1 MRSLFIIPLLLACAN
16 ETKIAEPSSEGT
28 ITQDADGDG
37 FVAPEDCNDSDATI
51 FPNADEVCDGTD
63 NNCDG
68 NIDEGVQTDFFADYD
83 GDGFGDP
90 AIVVQ
95 GCSEPDGFVSNGSD
109 CNDREASAFPGGVE
123 VCDSID
129 NDCNGTTDEG
139 IGNEYLVDED
149 GDGFGSA
156 DNTIIACELR
166 DGLTNLD
173 GDCDDTNVQLNPL
186 ATEVCDE
193 IDNNCDG
200 NIDEGV
206 QTTFY
211 ADADGDGFG
220 DDLTSIQ
227 ACALIE
233 GYTVISGDCDDA
245 DTLVYNGAMETCD
258 GKDNNCD
265 GTTDEDTAMGAP
277 LWYEDGDEDGFGNA
291 NSTTNA
297 CNQPNGYVSDST
309 DCNDNNDSISPSMVE
324 QCNSVDDNCDG
335 NIDEDG
341 ASDAPVWYEDGDEDG
356 FGDPNSTLYACSQP
370 SGYVADNTDCNDNN
384 EDTSPVGVEIC
395 NNKDDNCDGQIDE
408 QGGQFTF
415 YIDSD
420 NDGLG
425 DPNFSEES
433 CSQPTGYVSNN
444 YDCDDGDDTSTSTTN
459 DADCDGSMSAEDC
472 DDTDPS
478 VLGLGTASSCPA
490 EHCSDLL
497 DLQPN
502 AQSGVYWISPQGS
515 PFEAYCDMDTA
526 DGGWTMLFNLDTS
539 DGHVM
544 WWGNSLWTDS
554 NTYGDVQT
562 PFIEDHKSAAFS
574 SLDEGSNI
582 LLVVHQNGQYV
593 GWKRFE
599 KNGSGTLLSYLTQ
612 SDNTLLG
619 SSVVD
624 SSISGIWTGER
635 LVRDSTSL
643 YANRCVQTGGACTS
657 GNTGSPDGDRIGSMQ
672 GTISDNN
679 GGGLGNWHDMNYCCG
694 ISNPGSGKVCNGY
707 AFRTTSEA
715 QAGWVY
721 SGQNGTFGTD
731 TLVPMTGTQSNSG
744 CTSNWAV
751 ANGIDY
757 DYALFF
763 GQ

>member
-1 MRSLFIIPLLLACAN
+1 MKSLIIFPLLLACAS
-16 ETKIAEPSSEGT
+16 ETKIAEPSNEGT
-28 ITQDADGDG
+28 ITQDADSDG
-37 FVAPEDCNDSDATI
+37 FISPEDCNDSDASI
-51 FPNADEVCDGTD
+51 SPNAEEVCDGTD

-68 NIDEGVQTDFFADYD
+68 QIDEDVQTNFFADYD

-95 GCSEPDGFVSNGSD
+95 GCSEPDGFVPNGSD
-109 CNDREASAFPGGVE
+109 CDDREDNAFPGSTE
-123 VCDSID
+123 ICDGID

-139 IGNEYLVDED
+139 IGEEFFIDED
-149 GDGFGSA
+149 ADGFGNA
-156 DNTIIACELR
+156 NNTLIACALR

-173 GDCDDTNVQLNPL
+173 GDCDDTNVQINPL
-186 ATEVCDE
+186 ATEICDE

-200 NIDEGV
+200 TIDEDV

-220 DDLTSIQ
+220 DELTSIQ

-277 LWYEDGDEDGFGNA
+277 LWFEDGDDDGFGNP

-297 CNQPNGYVSDST
+297 CNQPNGYVADST
-309 DCNDNNDSISPSMVE
+309 DCNDNNDSISPSMIE

-335 NIDEDG
+335 QIDEDG

-356 FGDPNSTLYACSQP
+356 FGDLNSTLYACNQP
-370 SGYVADNTDCNDNN
+370 NGYVADSTDCNDNN
-384 EDTSPVGVEIC
+384 EDISPSGTEIC
-395 NNKDDNCDGQIDE
+395 NSKDDNCDGQVDE
-408 QGGQFTF
+408 DGIQFTF
-415 YIDSD
+415 YIDAD

-425 DPNFSEES
+425 DPSFSEES
-433 CSQPTGYVSNN
+433 CTQPTGYVSNS
-444 YDCDDGDDTSTSTTN
+444 YDCDDGDVLSTSTTN
-459 DADCDGSMSAEDC
+459 DADCDGIDNIEDC

-478 VLGLGTASSCPA
+478 ILGLGTDSSCPA
-490 EHCSDLL
+490 ADCTDLL
-497 DLQPN
+497 SIKPD
-502 AQSGVYWISPQGS
+502 AESDVYWISPQGS

-526 DGGWTMLFNLDTS
+526 GGGWTMLFNLDTS

-544 WWGNSLWTDS
+544 WWGNSLWTDT
-554 NTYGDVQT
+554 NTYGDVHT
-562 PFIEDHKSAAFS
+562 PFLEDHKNDAFS

-593 GWKRFE
+593 GWKRFI
-599 KNGSGTLLSYLTQ
+599 KSGAGTLLNYLTQ

-619 SSVVD
+619 SSVLD
-624 SSISGIWTGER
+624 SSTSGVWSGER

-657 GNTGSPDGDRIGSMQ
+657 GSTGSPDGDRIGSME
-672 GTISDNN
+672 GTILDNN

-707 AFRTTSEA
+707 GFRTTSEA

-744 CTSNWAV
+744 CTANWAIG
-751 ANGIDY
+751 NGVDY